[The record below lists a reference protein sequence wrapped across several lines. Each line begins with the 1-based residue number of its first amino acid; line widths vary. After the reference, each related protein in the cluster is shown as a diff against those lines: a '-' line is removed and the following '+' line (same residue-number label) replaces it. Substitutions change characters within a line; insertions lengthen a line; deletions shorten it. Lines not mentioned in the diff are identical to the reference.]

1 MNPSLQNDILNRL
14 SEFNFKHEK
23 GGYLRGGTCP
33 QCHKKELYTNATHP
47 WVLRCGRLNNCGYEG
62 HVKQIYPDLFNDWS
76 KRYAELIPQNPN
88 AIADAYL
95 QHGRGFDLSIMR
107 GTYKQESYFDPELK
121 ISSATVRFSVGSG
134 YWERLIDKPD
144 RFGKKKA
151 RFGYESGYQ
160 GLWWV
165 SPSTLSQLPTIKEL
179 WLVEGIFDAIA
190 LEHHGIAAA
199 ALMSCNN
206 YPSLALQK
214 LKESSNMKCRL
225 VWALDSDTA
234 GQRFLKKHI
243 DRAREGGWHCE
254 AAQIPQRGKVKLDW
268 NDLHQRDRLSEIDI
282 ANYRYNGALL
292 IAKSASEKALLIYG
306 KENKLEFDFE
316 FKNRLFWFDL
326 SLAEYTKQ
334 MEQLDKEEDGTSSE
348 ETKREKA
355 LYASHNIRP
364 IANCNPTALY
374 YQKNDFT
381 DEAWYYFRVDF
392 PHDGASV
399 KNTFTSA
406 QIASATEFKKR
417 LLGIAPGAMYSGTSA
432 MLDRMMERDLFHI
445 KRVETID
452 YIGYSK
458 EHGCYIFDDLATKDS
473 VLYEINGEDFYD
485 IGRTAIKSLNKS
497 VSLTINKDPD
507 SYTTEWV
514 THLWNAFGAKGLVAL
529 AFWFGTL
536 FAEQI
541 RATQSSYPFLE
552 IVGKAGAG
560 KSTLIEFLWKLFGRI
575 SYEGFDPSK
584 SSLAGRARNFSQVS
598 GLPVVLIESDRE
610 RMDSEKSHVKLF
622 DWDELKT
629 AFNGRST
636 RARGMNTGGNETYEP
651 PFRGAI
657 VISQNNP
664 VIASE
669 AILSRIVHLYFDLS
683 TQTPESGM
691 AADFLKFMPAESVSG
706 FILRATK
713 CEKKVLEKFTERTA
727 VYLKELRLRQEIKMP
742 RLIETH
748 AQMLA
753 LTDALALV
761 IQLSAEQQNAMREQ
775 IILMAVER
783 QKVIND
789 DHPLVQEFWETFDY
803 LDSNEHYR
811 LNHSRD
817 PQLIAV
823 NLNNFIQ
830 AASESRQQIP
840 MISDLKKVLKTS
852 RRRKYIEMRTVNSPI
867 KAKENQLLNSST
879 STKCWMF
886 KNEQTAHK

>member
-1 MNPSLQNDILNRL
+1 MNPFLQNDILNRL

-23 GGYLRGGTCP
+23 GGYLRGGICP
-33 QCHKKELYTNATHP
+33 QCQKKELYIHATHP
-47 WVLRCGRLNNCGYEG
+47 WVLRCGRLNNCGYED

-76 KRYAELIPQNPN
+76 KRYAELASQNPN
-88 AIADAYL
+88 AVADAYL
-95 QHGRGFDLSIMR
+95 QHGRGFNLSTIR
-107 GTYKQESYFDPELK
+107 GTYTQESYFDPELK
-121 ISSATVRFSVGSG
+121 IGSATVRFSVGTG
-134 YWERLIDKPD
+134 YWERLIDKPE

-160 GLWWV
+160 GWWWM
-165 SPSTLSQLPTIKEL
+165 SPSTIAQLPTIKEL

-206 YPSLALQK
+206 YPRLALRQ
-214 LKESSNMKCRL
+214 LGESSNMKCQL

-234 GQRFLKKHI
+234 GQRFLNKHI
-243 DRAREGGWHCE
+243 ERAREDGWHCE
-254 AAQIPQRGKVKLDW
+254 AAQIPQTGKVKLDW
-268 NDLHQRDRLSEIDI
+268 NDLHQRERLSEADI
-282 ANYRYNGALL
+282 ANYRYHGALL
-292 IAKSASEKALLIYG
+292 IAKSASEKALLIYS

-326 SLAEYTKQ
+326 SLAEYTRQ
-334 MEQLDKEEDGTSSE
+334 MEQLDKEDNGTLSE

-355 LYASHNIRP
+355 IYASHSIRP

-374 YQKNDFT
+374 YQKNDLT

-392 PHDGASV
+392 PHDDASV

-406 QIASATEFKKR
+406 QIAAASEFKKR

-458 EHGCYIFDDLATKDS
+458 EYGCYIFDGLAIKDG

-485 IGRTAIKSLNKS
+485 LGRTSIKSLNKS

-507 SYTTEWV
+507 GYTTEWV
-514 THLWNAFGAKGLVAL
+514 THMWNAFGAKGLVAL
-529 AFWFGTL
+529 TFWFGSL

-575 SYEGFDPSK
+575 GYEGFDPSK
-584 SSLAGRARNFSQVS
+584 SSLAARTRNFSQVS

-610 RMDSEKSHVKLF
+610 RMDGEKSHVKSF

-629 AFNGRST
+629 AYNGRSI

-683 TQTPESGM
+683 TQTPESGL
-691 AADFLKFMPAESVSG
+691 AADALKFMPAENVSS
-706 FILRATK
+706 FILKATRN
-713 CEKKVLEKFTERTA
+713 EKKVIEKITERTA
-727 VYLKELRLRQEIKMP
+727 VYLKELRLRQELKMP

-748 AQMLA
+748 AQILA
-753 LTDALALV
+753 LVDALALV
-761 IQLSAEQQNAMREQ
+761 IQLSAVQQQAMREQ
-775 IILMAVER
+775 IIHMAGER

-789 DHPLVQEFWETFDY
+789 DHPLVQEFWEAFDY
-803 LDSNEHYR
+803 LDSNDQYQ

-823 NLNNFIQ
+823 NLNHFIQ
-830 AASESRQQIP
+830 VASERRQQIP
-840 MISDLKKVLKTS
+840 IISELKKVLRTS
-852 RRRKYIEMRTVNSPI
+852 TKRKFIDVRVVNSQI
-867 KAKENQLLNSST
+867 KAKDNPLGST
-879 STKCWMF
+879 SMSCWVF
-886 KNEQTAHK
+886 QADKK